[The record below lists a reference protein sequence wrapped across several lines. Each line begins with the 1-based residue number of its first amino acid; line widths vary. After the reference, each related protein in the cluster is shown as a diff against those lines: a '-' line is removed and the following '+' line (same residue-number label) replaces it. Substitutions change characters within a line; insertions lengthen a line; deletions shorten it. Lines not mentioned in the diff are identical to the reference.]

1 MINSD
6 DVVNENIKEHNP
18 NWPQISDHPY
28 RILIIGGSGSGK
40 TNTFF
45 NLINHQLDNDKIYLY
60 AKDPYEAKYQS
71 LIKKCEDVGTKH
83 FNDSKAFIDYSNKM
97 VDIYKN
103 IEDYNANKTGKTVI
117 VFDDVVADRL
127 SNKKLNPM
135 VTELFIRGRKLDTS
149 LVFIIQSYFAV
160 HSLF

>member
-1 MINSD
+1 
-6 DVVNENIKEHNP
+6 
-18 NWPQISDHPY
+18 
-28 RILIIGGSGSGK
+28 
-40 TNTFF
+40 
-45 NLINHQLDNDKIYLY
+45 
-60 AKDPYEAKYQS
+60 
-71 LIKKCEDVGTKH
+71 
-83 FNDSKAFIDYSNKM
+83 M

-117 VFDDVVADRL
+117 VFDDVVAYRL

>member
-1 MINSD
+1 
-6 DVVNENIKEHNP
+6 
-18 NWPQISDHPY
+18 
-28 RILIIGGSGSGK
+28 
-40 TNTFF
+40 
-45 NLINHQLDNDKIYLY
+45 
-60 AKDPYEAKYQS
+60 
-71 LIKKCEDVGTKH
+71 
-83 FNDSKAFIDYSNKM
+83 M
-97 VDIYKN
+97 VDIYKK

-160 HSLF
+160 PQDIRLNSTHYFNMKISNKQEVKQIASQNSSDIDFQDFINLYENVLQNHFLF